1 MVIER
6 LMTMFAARQRNLLP
20 DFSDRGK
27 TQVLAAREQIMTIH
41 HFVHRGSCVGDGP
54 PVDVAAWRL
63 CRLLEAGF
71 PVDLAKQLA
80 AEPGIDVHALL
91 ALVDRGCP
99 PDLAARILSPVPGL
113 RGRS

>member
-1 MVIER
+1 
-6 LMTMFAARQRNLLP
+6 MFASCRPAVLTGFVEP
-20 DFSDRGK
+20 GK
-27 TQVLAAREQIMTIH
+27 TRAMSAREEVMTIH
-41 HFVHRGSCVGDGP
+41 HFVRRGSCVGDGP

-71 PVDLAKQLA
+71 PTDLANRLA

-99 PDLAARILSPVPGL
+99 PELAARILSPVRGPG
-113 RGRS
+113 GRS